1 MTDDKMTRRASPP
14 APVRPRLT
22 ALDFVLFGL
31 VVAAVVFVV
40 WRVNAVLVYDWN
52 WPRVFNFVVRY
63 DEETGQWVANL
74 LVQGLLTTIRLA
86 FWGTI
91 LAALIGLV
99 MGYWRTCET
108 LALRIISRTY
118 VELIRN
124 IPPLIFIFIFYFF
137 LASQLFPAVGLD
149 RLNTSSPW
157 VDNPVF
163 RFAFGDPR
171 LLNNFLSG
179 LICLALF
186 EAAYITEIVRAGIQS
201 VPKGQW
207 EGGRAIGLSR
217 RNLLRDIIFPQAIRK
232 ILPPLA
238 GQFITLIKDSAI
250 ISLISVQ
257 ELTFLATEVAA
268 STTKVFET
276 WILVGAMYFALC
288 YFFAFVFARLE
299 RRAGLNQ
306 R

>member
-1 MTDDKMTRRASPP
+1 MFDEKMTRRAAPP
-14 APVRPRLT
+14 APVRQKLT
-22 ALDFVLFGL
+22 ALDYVLFGL
-31 VVAAVVFVV
+31 VLAAVVFVV

-63 DEETGQWVANL
+63 DTETGRWVTNL
-74 LVQGLLTTIRLA
+74 LVQGLFTTIRLA
-86 FWGTI
+86 FWGTV
-91 LAALIGLV
+91 LAALIGLI

-124 IPPLIFIFIFYFF
+124 IPPLIFIFIFFFF

-163 RFAFGDPR
+163 RFMFGDPR
-171 LLNNFLSG
+171 LFNNFLSG

-201 VPKGQW
+201 VHKGQW

-217 RNLLRDIIFPQAIRK
+217 WNVLRDIIFPQAIRK

-288 YFFAFVFARLE
+288 YFFAFVFGRLE
-299 RRAGLNQ
+299 RRAGRNQ

>member
-1 MTDDKMTRRASPP
+1 MTRRAPPP
-14 APVRPRLT
+14 APPRRRLT
-22 ALDFVLFGL
+22 MMDWLLFVL
-31 VVAAVVFVV
+31 VAAAVGYVV
-40 WRVNAVLVYDWN
+40 WRVNAVLVYDWE
-52 WPRVFNFVVRY
+52 WQRVLRFVVRV
-63 DEETGQWVANL
+63 DAETGQWIANL
-74 LVQGLLTTIRLA
+74 LLQGLFTTIRLA

-91 LAALIGLV
+91 LAAIIGLI
-99 MGYWRTCET
+99 MGYWRTCNS
-108 LALRIISRTY
+108 LALRILSRTY

-137 LASQLFPAVGLD
+137 IASQIFPALGLNNI
-149 RLNTSSPW
+149 NTSSPW
-157 VDNPVF
+157 VDNAFF
-163 RFAFGDPR
+163 RIAFGDPR
-171 LLNNFLSG
+171 LFTNFLTG

-201 VPKGQW
+201 VQKGQW
-207 EGGRAIGLSR
+207 EAGRAIGLSR
-217 RNLLRDIIFPQAIRK
+217 FDLLRDIIFPQAIRK

-257 ELTFLATEVAA
+257 ELTFMATEVAA

-276 WILVGAMYFALC
+276 WIMVGAMYFGLC

-299 RRAGLNQ
+299 ARAGRSTQ

>member
-1 MTDDKMTRRASPP
+1 MTRRAAPP
-14 APVRPRLT
+14 IQPRRRLT
-22 ALDFVLFGL
+22 ALDWVLYSL
-31 VVAAVVFVV
+31 VLAALVFMV

-52 WPRVFNFVVRY
+52 WPRVFNFVIRY
-63 DEETGQWVANL
+63 DEETQSWVANL
-74 LVQGLLTTIRLA
+74 LLQGLATTIRLA

-124 IPPLIFIFIFYFF
+124 IPPLIFIFIFFF
-137 LASQLFPAVGLD
+137 FIASQVFPVLGLNNID
-149 RLNTSSPW
+149 TSSPW
-157 VDNPVF
+157 VDNAFF
-163 RFAFGDPR
+163 RIAFGDPR
-171 LLNNFLSG
+171 LFSNFLSG

-201 VPKGQW
+201 VAKGQW
-207 EGGRAIGLSR
+207 EAGRAIGLSR
-217 RNLLRDIIFPQAIRK
+217 TNLLRDIIFPQAIRK

-276 WILVGAMYFALC
+276 WIIVGAMYFGLC

-299 RRAGLNQ
+299 RRAGRSQ

>member
-1 MTDDKMTRRASPP
+1 MTRRAAPP
-14 APVRPRLT
+14 VPPRRRLT
-22 ALDFVLFGL
+22 ALDWLLFSLVL
-31 VVAAVVFVV
+31 AAVAIVV
-40 WRVNAVLVYDWN
+40 WRVNSVLVYDWN
-52 WPRVFNFVVRY
+52 WPRVFNFVVRF
-63 DEETGQWVANL
+63 DQETQTWVANL
-74 LVQGLLTTIRLA
+74 LLQGLATTIRLA

-108 LALRIISRTY
+108 LALRILSRTY

-124 IPPLIFIFIFYFF
+124 IPPLIFIFIFFF
-137 LASQLFPAVGLD
+137 FIASQVFPALGLNNI
-149 RLNTSSPW
+149 NTNSAW
-157 VDNPVF
+157 VDNAAF
-163 RFAFGDPR
+163 RVAFGDPR
-171 LLNNFLSG
+171 LFSNFLSG

-201 VPKGQW
+201 VAKGQW
-207 EGGRAIGLSR
+207 EAGRAIGLSR
-217 RNLLRDIIFPQAIRK
+217 TNLLRDIIFPQAIRK

-276 WILVGAMYFALC
+276 WIIVGAMYFALC

-299 RRAGLNQ
+299 RRAGRNQ

>member
-1 MTDDKMTRRASPP
+1 MTDRRTPP
-14 APVRPRLT
+14 LLPRRRLT
-22 ALDFVLFGL
+22 VVDWLLFGA
-31 VVAAVVFVV
+31 VALAVGLIG

-52 WPRVFNFVVRY
+52 WSRVFGFVARH
-63 DEETGQWVANL
+63 DEETGRWVANL
-74 LVQGLLTTIRLA
+74 LLQGLFTTIRLA

-91 LAALIGLV
+91 LAAVIGLV
-99 MGYWRTCET
+99 MGWWRTSQSLT
-108 LALRIISRTY
+108 LRILSRTY

-124 IPPLIFIFIFYFF
+124 IPPLVFIFIFYFF
-137 LASQLFPAVGLD
+137 IASQIFPAIGLD
-149 RLNTSSPW
+149 SIDTASPW
-157 VDNPVF
+157 VDNSLF
-163 RFAFGDPR
+163 RIAFGDPA
-171 LLNNFLSG
+171 LFTNFLSG

-207 EGGRAIGLSR
+207 EAGRAIGLSR
-217 RNLLRDIIFPQAIRK
+217 ANLLRDIIFPQALRK

-276 WILVGAMYFALC
+276 WILVGALYFALC
-288 YFFAFVFARLE
+288 YTFAFLFARLE
-299 RRAGLNQ
+299 RRAGRSARQ
-306 R
+306 ETR

>member
-1 MTDDKMTRRASPP
+1 MTRRTAPP
-14 APVRPRLT
+14 APVRQKLT
-22 ALDFVLFGL
+22 ALDYVLFGL
-31 VVAAVVFVV
+31 VLAAVVFVV

-63 DEETGQWVANL
+63 DSETGRWVTNL
-74 LVQGLLTTIRLA
+74 LVQGLFTTIRLA
-86 FWGTI
+86 FWGTV
-91 LAALIGLV
+91 LAAVIGLI

-137 LASQLFPAVGLD
+137 LASQIFPAVGLD

-163 RFAFGDPR
+163 RFMFGDPR
-171 LLNNFLSG
+171 LFNNFLSG

-201 VPKGQW
+201 VQKGQW

-217 RNLLRDIIFPQAIRK
+217 WNLLRDIIFPQAIRK

-299 RRAGLNQ
+299 RRAGRNQ

>member
-1 MTDDKMTRRASPP
+1 MTRRAAPP
-14 APVRPRLT
+14 AQVRQKLT
-22 ALDFVLFGL
+22 ALDYVLFAMVL
-31 VVAAVVFVV
+31 AAVIFVV
-40 WRVNAVLVYDWN
+40 WRVNSVLVYDWN
-52 WPRVFNFVVRY
+52 WPRVFNFVIRF
-63 DEETGQWVANL
+63 DEETQTWVANL
-74 LVQGLLTTIRLA
+74 LLQGLATTIRLA

-91 LAALIGLV
+91 LAAMIGLV

-124 IPPLIFIFIFYFF
+124 IPPLIFIFIFFF
-137 LASQLFPAVGLD
+137 FIASQVFPAIGLNNID
-149 RLNTSSPW
+149 TSSPW
-157 VDNPVF
+157 VDNAAF
-163 RFAFGDPR
+163 RIAFGDPR
-171 LLNNFLSG
+171 LFSNFLSG

-201 VPKGQW
+201 IGKGQW
-207 EGGRAIGLSR
+207 EAGRAIGLSR
-217 RNLLRDIIFPQAIRK
+217 TNLLRDIIFPQAIRK

-276 WILVGAMYFALC
+276 WIIVGAMYFALC

-299 RRAGLNQ
+299 RRAGRNQ

>member
-1 MTDDKMTRRASPP
+1 MTRRAPPP
-14 APVRPRLT
+14 APPRRRLT
-22 ALDFVLFGL
+22 VIDWMLFAL
-31 VVAAVVFVV
+31 VAAALWYVV
-40 WRVNAVLVYDWN
+40 WRVNAVLVYN
-52 WPRVFNFVVRY
+52 WEWHRVLRFVVRF
-63 DEETGQWVANL
+63 DAETGQWVANL
-74 LVQGLLTTIRLA
+74 LLQGLFTTIRLA

-91 LAALIGLV
+91 LAAIIGLI
-99 MGYWRTCET
+99 MGYWRTCNS

-137 LASQLFPAVGLD
+137 IASQVFPALGLNNI
-149 RLNTSSPW
+149 NTSSPW
-157 VDNPVF
+157 VDNAFF

-171 LLNNFLSG
+171 LFSNFLSG

-201 VPKGQW
+201 VKKGQW
-207 EGGRAIGLSR
+207 EAGRAIGLSR
-217 RNLLRDIIFPQAIRK
+217 FNLLRDIIFPQAVRK

-299 RRAGLNQ
+299 VRAGRSTN